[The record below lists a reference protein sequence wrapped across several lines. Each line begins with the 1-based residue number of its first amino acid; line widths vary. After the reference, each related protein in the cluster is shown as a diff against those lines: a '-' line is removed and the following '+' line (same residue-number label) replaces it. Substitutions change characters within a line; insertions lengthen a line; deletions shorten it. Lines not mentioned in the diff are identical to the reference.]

1 MGQAGGEKIEVYTP
15 EEMEDLVDER
25 RVFVLDEIIYK
36 GAVAY
41 ERRK

>member
-1 MGQAGGEKIEVYTP
+1 MDVLVYSP
-15 EEMEDLVDER
+15 AELDSLVDER

>member
-1 MGQAGGEKIEVYTP
+1 
-15 EEMEDLVDER
+15 MEALVDER
-25 RVFVLDEIIYK
+25 RAFVLDEIIYK